1 MSTDALDLLAMPA
14 LLAIFAAHLPMVGYL
29 YVGEARTLVYVGA
42 QVEQLIGCA
51 RATLLAGE
59 LPLSNFWH
67 PDDRERVELAINA
80 ALADRRDFCITYRMQ
95 HADGSWRWVEDRGS
109 GVYDE
114 RGLAYLAG
122 TLVDISERV
131 AGEGRRREFDIQR
144 DRDEKLE
151 SLRLLA
157 GGIAHEFNNALLA
170 VMGNLELAK
179 LNLES
184 AEPVEDLLDDAL
196 EATHHAAEKT
206 RELLIYSGRGGSGR
220 GDGEVGAHSSR
231 KPSSGTFVARLSR
244 AATVLV
250 VDDEQRIRRMIRRV
264 LEAFGCRVIEGA
276 DREQGQLLISAHAD
290 SIDLAILDVNLP
302 QGKGTELFSQLRARR
317 PRVPVLFSSGF
328 EQPDV
333 ARGDDPTVLFL
344 AKPYR
349 SQTLVEH
356 VTTLLDL
363 GSD

>member
-1 MSTDALDLLAMPA
+1 
-14 LLAIFAAHLPMVGYL
+14 
-29 YVGEARTLVYVGA
+29 
-42 QVEQLIGCA
+42 
-51 RATLLAGE
+51 
-59 LPLSNFWH
+59 
-67 PDDRERVELAINA
+67 
-80 ALADRRDFCITYRMQ
+80 MQ
-95 HADGSWRWVEDRGS
+95 HADGSWRWVEDRGN

-144 DRDEKLE
+144 DRDDKLE

-179 LNLES
+179 LNLGS
-184 AEPVEDLLDDAL
+184 DEPVDELLDDAL

-206 RELLIYSGRGGSGR
+206 RELLIYAGHARRGGRGA
-220 GDGEVGAHSSR
+220 GEASARSSR
-231 KPSSGTFVARLSR
+231 EPSSATRSARSSR

-363 GSD
+363 DKD

>member
-1 MSTDALDLLAMPA
+1 MSTDALDFLSILAS
-14 LLAIFAAHLPMVGYL
+14 HLPMVGYL

-42 QVEQLIGCA
+42 QVELLLGCP

-59 LPLSNFWH
+59 LPLSNFRH
-67 PDDRERVELAINA
+67 PDDRERVELAIAA
-80 ALADRRDFCITYRMQ
+80 ALADRRDFCIAYRMQ
-95 HADGSWRWVEDRGS
+95 HADGSWRWVEDRGN

-114 RGLAYLAG
+114 RGLAHLAG

-144 DRDEKLE
+144 DRDDKLE

-170 VMGNLELAK
+170 IMGNLELAK
-179 LNLES
+179 LNLGS
-184 AEPVEDLLDDAL
+184 DEPVDELLDDAL
-196 EATHHAAEKT
+196 EATHYAAEKT
-206 RELLIYSGRGGSGR
+206 RELLIYARRGGPGA
-220 GDGEVGAHSSR
+220 GEASARSSR
-231 KPSSGTFVARLSR
+231 EPSSATRSARSSR

-250 VDDEQRIRRMIRRV
+250 IDDEQRIRRMIRRV

-276 DREQGQLLISAHAD
+276 DREQGQMLISAHAD

-363 GSD
+363 DTD